1 MKTCKHCKTIM
12 HPGGEGSI
20 RNHKKGC
27 CMDVVQLLSKIAS
40 EVAAEWPQP
49 AGIFFK
55 GQQFNASAFL
65 KKIQVLYSLLIMES
79 SWSDA
84 NKHEY
89 KSFVK
94 ELAM

>member
-1 MKTCKHCKTIM
+1 
-12 HPGGEGSI
+12 
-20 RNHKKGC
+20 
-27 CMDVVQLLSKIAS
+27 MDVVQLLSKIAS